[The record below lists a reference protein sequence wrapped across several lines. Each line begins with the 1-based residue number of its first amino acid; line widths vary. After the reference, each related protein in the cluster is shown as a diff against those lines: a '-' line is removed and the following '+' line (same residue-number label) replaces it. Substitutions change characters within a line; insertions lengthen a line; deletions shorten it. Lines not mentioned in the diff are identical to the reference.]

1 MATNNYTANESF
13 FGFVETQLDA
23 QILVEAVIHKL
34 IEPVFNMPLV
44 MSGLSIRSGSVIV
57 FPERKDQ
64 AQLSRWRDAFCWS
77 ASRMNGPFLLYRE
90 IEPSEKAVRK
100 QMVGGLRSLSASPL
114 SSAPPPA
121 LSRSGRQARST
132 LFATSSLRK
141 NTKLVPDGFAKRT
154 IVITGSDGGKYRV
167 ISYFYPSDV
176 EHIYQPRGSLPP
188 HQEQMA
194 LKTPS
199 QTQFFQHTLL
209 KHSKLVPPPHAPAPA
224 PLRTPVSPSVSIVQL
239 PSAAPTR
246 ESSADDGG
254 DHGRSSSLCACGCV
268 RLSLNQVMR
277 SLMMA
282 PRWLEQP
289 AYLAPL
295 QRV

>member
-1 MATNNYTANESF
+1 MTNNYTANESF

-34 IEPVFNMPLV
+34 IDPVFNMPLV

-100 QMVGGLRSLSASPL
+100 QMAGSLHSLSPL
-114 SSAPPPA
+114 SSAPPPPVQA
-121 LSRSGRQARST
+121 RSGRQARST

-154 IVITGSDGGKYRV
+154 IVVTGSDGGKYRV

-176 EHIYQPRGSLPP
+176 EHIYQPRGTLPP
-188 HQEQMA
+188 HQQQMA

-199 QTQFFQHTLL
+199 QIPHFQQTFL
-209 KHSKLVPPPHAPAPA
+209 KTCKPVHC
-224 PLRTPVSPSVSIVQL
+224 TPVSPSASVAQL
-239 PSAAPTR
+239 PSAASSTR
-246 ESSADDGG
+246 ESSAAADDGDG
-254 DHGRSSSLCACGCV
+254 GRT
-268 RLSLNQVMR
+268 LSLLSLDQVMR
-277 SLMMA
+277 SLMTT
-282 PRWLEQP
+282 PRWIEQP